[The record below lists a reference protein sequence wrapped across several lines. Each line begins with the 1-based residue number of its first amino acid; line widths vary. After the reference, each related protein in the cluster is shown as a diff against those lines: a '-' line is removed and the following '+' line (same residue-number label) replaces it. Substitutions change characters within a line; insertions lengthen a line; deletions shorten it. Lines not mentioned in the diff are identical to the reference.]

1 MLVQSSITISNSN
14 WRHIVVTYNGTSLAS
29 GVLLYVD
36 GSVDGSPTVLSN
48 NLNGTILNAVNFYIA
63 KNGNL
68 GYFTGKLDE
77 VTVYDRVLT
86 ATEVAG
92 RYNSGVGT
100 QSCQLPSPSALLGH
114 DF

>member
-1 MLVQSSITISNSN
+1 MLVQTSKTVADSTWHHVI
-14 WRHIVVTYNGTSLAS
+14 VTYNGTSLAS

-36 GSVDGSPTVLSN
+36 GSVDASPSILHD
-48 NLNGTILNAVNFYIA
+48 NLNGTILNGNNYTIA
-63 KNGNL
+63 RSRNGSYL
-68 GYFTGKLDE
+68 TGKLDE
-77 VTVYDRVLT
+77 VVIYDRVLT